1 MTYKFTA
8 PPKDDAEPL
17 TEAEHEFV
25 EDLSSAIVLL
35 EQERSVFDTN
45 FEKEKAPT
53 ISEKISAKS
62 KIASDR
68 SSALKL
74 MEKEKAKL
82 DTMFKEK
89 KLSAEDYHTQKRI
102 IENTVKRVKE
112 QYDDMAASAERDEQY
127 DLKKALKRAY
137 NPVHRTMDRIE
148 AKIDS
153 KIDSTYDK
161 VVQKYEDRVKSTS
174 DSMKELRDKATIK
187 GKEFHTTNQKQKA
200 PVKGKAGKAGAVTE
214 STIDEVDGLSV
225 FIEYMIESELESLSN
240 HDVKEGP
247 HTLESLNKAFN
258 KGTITRAEYIQSI
271 KNADTKGDVKE
282 ESVTTMMPQVPVDN
296 PVLTK
301 TFESANDF
309 MKYVVESAFGN
320 FERFSKEGSF
330 YSSATTADTKLAKLT
345 KLFEHAVDV
354 EMGMDSVL
362 ESVSD
367 IVGEELLL
375 EATEN
380 SNNGKLNSVN
390 GVDEMKNLFSRTYGG
405 YNKFW
410 GKMLESAG
418 NYYESN
424 VYLTEAANIDK
435 DIKPIIEKLNKK
447 GYKTKYS
454 CAGHPGSFSKKDS
467 NHDNVSYGRR
477 YSYAHIMFDGNY
489 NFPGAPKH
497 WYFRTVDGKDYLD
510 IREPHVNDSK
520 HRSPED
526 GGEWKNKYMDTL
538 KTWVDN
544 LPSANESK
552 DIHVDKKGT
561 KDDVVTESVSEA
573 MERTYEEMMLDLS
586 L

>member
-1 MTYKFTA
+1 MSELMTYKFTA
-8 PPKDDAEPL
+8 PPKVDAEPL
-17 TEAEHEFV
+17 TEAEHDFV
-25 EDLSSAIVLL
+25 EELSSAIVIL
-35 EQERSVFDTN
+35 ENGATDSTSKE
-45 FEKEKAPT
+45 EKPPT

-68 SSALKL
+68 SSALKT

-89 KLSAEDYHTQKRI
+89 KISAEDYHTQKRI

-112 QYDDMAASAERDEQY
+112 KYDEMAAGAERNEQY
-127 DLKKALKRAY
+127 DLRKALNRAY
-137 NPVHRTMDRIE
+137 NPVYRTMDRIE
-148 AKIDS
+148 AKINS
-153 KIDSTYDK
+153 AYGKA
-161 VVQKYEDRVKSTS
+161 VQKHEDRVKSTS
-174 DSMKELRDKATIK
+174 DTMKELRDKATIK

-200 PVKGKAGKAGAVTE
+200 PVKGKAGAVTE
-214 STIDEVDGLSV
+214 SAMDEVDGLSI

-240 HDVKEGP
+240 RDVKEGP

-258 KGTITRAEYIQSI
+258 KGTITRAEYTESI
-271 KNADTKGDVKE
+271 KKADNQADVKE
-282 ESVTTMMPQVPVDN
+282 ESVETMIPQVPVDK

-309 MKYVVESAFGN
+309 MKYIVESTFGN

-330 YSSATTADTKLAKLT
+330 YSSVTTADTKLAKLT

-354 EMGMDSVL
+354 EMGMDYVL

-367 IVGEELLL
+367 IVGDEVLL

-380 SNNGKLNSVN
+380 SSNGKLNSVN

-418 NYYESN
+418 IYYESN

-435 DIKPIIEKLNKK
+435 DMKPIIEKLNKK
-447 GYKTKYS
+447 GYKTKNS
-454 CAGHPGSFSKKDS
+454 CAGHPGSFSKKDT

-510 IREPHVNDSK
+510 IREPHVNDAKQRNS
-520 HRSPED
+520 ED
-526 GGEWKNKYMDTL
+526 GTEWKDKYMDTL

-544 LPSANESK
+544 LPSANDSE

>member
-1 MTYKFTA
+1 MSELMTYKFTA
-8 PPKDDAEPL
+8 PPKVDAELL
-17 TEAEHEFV
+17 TEAEQEIA
-25 EDLSSAIVLL
+25 EDLADAIILL
-35 EQERSVFDTN
+35 EAELPMEVTQNMKNEFKKNRSEGLEVVN
-45 FEKEKAPT
+45 KQKEKL
-53 ISEKISAKS
+53 EKMYKDKKISSEDYHVQKQVIDRSIKRIEERYSSDMYYAKQKEDDDLRKALARARNPIYRTADKIEAKMASKGKKMVRSTTDTMKDLYNKASTKGKELQKTNKKQETEAKS
-62 KIASDR
+62 K
-68 SSALKL
+68 
-74 MEKEKAKL
+74 
-82 DTMFKEK
+82 
-89 KLSAEDYHTQKRI
+89 
-102 IENTVKRVKE
+102 
-112 QYDDMAASAERDEQY
+112 
-127 DLKKALKRAY
+127 
-137 NPVHRTMDRIE
+137 
-148 AKIDS
+148 S
-153 KIDSTYDK
+153 K
-161 VVQKYEDRVKSTS
+161 
-174 DSMKELRDKATIK
+174 
-187 GKEFHTTNQKQKA
+187 
-200 PVKGKAGKAGAVTE
+200 AVTE
-214 STIDEVDGLSV
+214 SGNDDVDGIYV
-225 FIEYMIESELESLSN
+225 FIEYMVESELESLIN
-240 HDVKEGP
+240 KDVKEGP

-271 KNADTKGDVKE
+271 KNVDSKGDVKE
-282 ESVTTMMPQVPVDN
+282 ESVTTMMPQVPVDK

-354 EMGMDSVL
+354 EMGMEAVL

-367 IVGEELLL
+367 IVGEEVLL
-375 EATEN
+375 EAVESN
-380 SNNGKLNSVN
+380 NNGKLNTVN

-435 DIKPIIEKLNKK
+435 DMKPIIEKLNKK

-510 IREPHVNDSK
+510 IREPHVSDAK
-520 HRSPED
+520 HRNSED
-526 GGEWKNKYMDTL
+526 GAEWKDKYMDTL

-544 LPSANESK
+544 LPSANDSE

>member
-8 PPKDDAEPL
+8 PPKVDAEPL
-17 TEAEHEFV
+17 TEAEHDFV
-25 EDLSSAIVLL
+25 EELSSAIVIL
-35 EQERSVFDTN
+35 ENGATDSTSKE
-45 FEKEKAPT
+45 EKPPT

-68 SSALKL
+68 SSALKT

-89 KLSAEDYHTQKRI
+89 KISAEDYHTQKRI
-102 IENTVKRVKE
+102 IENTVNRVKE
-112 QYDDMAASAERDEQY
+112 KYDEMAVSAERDEQY
-127 DLKKALKRAY
+127 DLKKALDRAY
-137 NPVHRTMDRIE
+137 NPVYRTMDRIE
-148 AKIDS
+148 AKINS
-153 KIDSTYDK
+153 AYGKA
-161 VVQKYEDRVKSTS
+161 VQKHEDRVKSTS
-174 DSMKELRDKATIK
+174 DTMKELRDKATIK

-200 PVKGKAGKAGAVTE
+200 PVKGKAGAVTE
-214 STIDEVDGLSV
+214 SAMDEVDGLSI

-240 HDVKEGP
+240 RDVKEGP

-258 KGTITRAEYIQSI
+258 KGTITRAEYIESI
-271 KNADTKGDVKE
+271 KKADNQADVKE
-282 ESVTTMMPQVPVDN
+282 ESVETMIPQVPVDK

-309 MKYVVESAFGN
+309 MKYIVESTFGN

-330 YSSATTADTKLAKLT
+330 YSSVTTADTKLAKLT

-354 EMGMDSVL
+354 EMGMDYVL

-367 IVGEELLL
+367 IVGDEVLL

-380 SNNGKLNSVN
+380 SSNGKLNSVN

-435 DIKPIIEKLNKK
+435 DMKPIIEKLNKK

-454 CAGHPGSFSKKDS
+454 CAGHPGSFSKKDT
-467 NHDNVSYGRR
+467 NHDNVSYRRR

-520 HRSPED
+520 HRSSED
-526 GGEWKNKYMDTL
+526 GSEWKDKYMDTL

-544 LPSANESK
+544 LPSANDSE